1 MIPYPKSAW
10 WLNITYLCI
19 NAKILYWRLH
29 LICILMIYFCKLYD
43 FAKYYRIIT
52 RLWHHFSKIL
62 CDFTKSLSNLTE
74 SNHFKI
80 FVKLNWFFQNTTKQF
95 HTFCN
100 WLQNIW
106 LFLQSIIRTM
116 QFFSVSDLNFCF
128 QMQKCCK
135 KPCENKSK
143 QSVCF
148 GKQKDIKNFIRKQ
161 KLFEKVSFE
170 T

>member
-1 MIPYPKSAW
+1 M
-10 WLNITYLCI
+10 N
-19 NAKILYWRLH
+19 
-29 LICILMIYFCKLYD
+29 YFCKLYD

-52 RLWHHFSKIL
+52 RFWHHFSKIF

-80 FVKLNWFFQNTTKQF
+80 FVKLNWFLQNTTKQF

-106 LFLQSIIRTM
+106 LFLQSIIGTM

-148 GKQKDIKNFIRKQ
+148 GKEKDIKNFIRTQ
-161 KLFEKVSFE
+161 ISQIFFEKVNFE
-170 T
+170 TWNCFDIVHKHLKHPSVR

>member
-1 MIPYPKSAW
+1 M
-10 WLNITYLCI
+10 N
-19 NAKILYWRLH
+19 
-29 LICILMIYFCKLYD
+29 YFCKLYN
-43 FAKYYRIIT
+43 FAKYCKIIT
-52 RLWHHFSKIL
+52 RFWHHFSKIL
-62 CDFTKSLSNLTE
+62 CDLTKSLNNLTE

-80 FVKLNWFFQNTTKQF
+80 FVKLNWFLQNTTKQF

-100 WLQNIW
+100 WLQNIR
-106 LFLQSIIRTM
+106 LFLQSIIGTM

-161 KLFEKVSFE
+161 KLFEKSELWDIKLHGYCSQSPQASLCKEKV
-170 T
+170 

>member
-1 MIPYPKSAW
+1 M
-10 WLNITYLCI
+10 N
-19 NAKILYWRLH
+19 
-29 LICILMIYFCKLYD
+29 YFCKLYD

-52 RLWHHFSKIL
+52 RFWHHFSKIL
-62 CDFTKSLSNLTE
+62 HDFTKSLSNLTG

-80 FVKLNWFFQNTTKQF
+80 FVKLNWFLQNTTKQF

-106 LFLQSIIRTM
+106 LFLQSSIKTM

-128 QMQKCCK
+128 QMQKYCK

-148 GKQKDIKNFIRKQ
+148 GEEKDMKNFIRKHISQ
-161 KLFEKVSFE
+161 KIFQKVKFEVWNCIDIVYIHLKHPFVR
-170 T
+170 